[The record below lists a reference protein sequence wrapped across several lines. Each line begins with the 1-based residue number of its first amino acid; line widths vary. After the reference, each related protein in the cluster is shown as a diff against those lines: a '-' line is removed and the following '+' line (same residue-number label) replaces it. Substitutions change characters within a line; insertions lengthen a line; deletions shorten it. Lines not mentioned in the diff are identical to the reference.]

1 MSLGQLIELMDRWR
15 RPNVLVVGDLM
26 LDRYAF
32 GNADRLSPDAP
43 VPVLAVESER
53 HAPGGAANVA
63 LDLLALRCD
72 VAIAGVIGGD
82 ASGSILKHALDD
94 AGADTTALAVDRD
107 RPTTVKHNLI
117 GLAQHRHPQKMF
129 RMDVESRQP
138 LPAAVRAD
146 LIAKACGKI
155 ASVDAVVVE
164 DYGKGVLCPDV
175 CRAVIDA
182 AKAAG
187 KPVFVDPAAITDYA
201 KYAGASCITPNRTEA
216 YRAAGPEHAQSEPVE
231 VARWLRQTH
240 GFDHVVLTLDKSG
253 ALLLGPDDAPE
264 TIPTRAREVYDVTG
278 AGDMVVAALTA
289 ARANAAP
296 WPQAVEL
303 ANLAAGL
310 EVERP
315 GVTPIPFD
323 ELLAALLDESR
334 GERGKVRLVDELLP
348 ELSAHRSAGRSIVFT
363 NGCFDLLHAGHVQ
376 YLRAAKAQ
384 GDKLIVGLNTDDS
397 IRRLKGEGRP
407 VNHLDDRLLVLS
419 ELESID
425 YLVPFDEDTPI
436 ELIRKVKPDVLV
448 KGADYTLD
456 TVVGRD
462 VVEAQGGRVELINLV
477 EGRSTTGLIER
488 MRAMA

>member
-15 RPNVLVVGDLM
+15 RAKVLVVGDLM
-26 LDRYAF
+26 LDRYAY

-43 VPVLAVESER
+43 VPVLAVEREH

-82 ASGSILKHALDD
+82 SAGSILKHALDD
-94 AGADTTALAVDRD
+94 AGCDTAALAVDRD

-138 LPAAVRAD
+138 LPDSVRAD
-146 LIAKACGKI
+146 LIGRAI
-155 ASVDAVVVE
+155 AAVSAVDAVVLE
-164 DYGKGVLCPDV
+164 DYGKGVLGHDV

-182 AKAAG
+182 ARQAG
-187 KPVFVDPAAITDYA
+187 TPVYVDPAAVSDYA
-201 KYAGASCITPNRTEA
+201 KYAGATCITPNRTEA
-216 YRAAGPEHAQSEPVE
+216 YLAAGPQHAGASPEQVG
-231 VARWLRQTH
+231 RWLLEEV
-240 GFDHVVLTLDKSG
+240 GFDRVVLTLDRSG
-253 ALLLGPDDAPE
+253 ALLLARDEPVQA
-264 TIPTRAREVYDVTG
+264 IPTRAREVYDVTG
-278 AGDMVVAALTA
+278 AGDMVVAALCA
-289 ARANAAP
+289 ARCNDAP
-296 WPQAVEL
+296 WSQAVEL

-334 GERGKVRLVDELLP
+334 GERGKVRTIVELLP
-348 ELSAHRSAGRSIVFT
+348 ELSAHRSAGRKIVFT

-376 YLRAAKAQ
+376 YLRAAKRQ
-384 GDKLIVGLNTDDS
+384 GHKLVVGLNTDDS

-425 YLVPFDEDTPI
+425 YLLPFDQDTPL
-436 ELIRKVKPDVLV
+436 ELIRKIRPDVLV

-462 VVEAQGGRVELINLV
+462 VVEANGGRVELIDLV
-477 EGRSTTGLIER
+477 QGRSTTGLIDR
-488 MRAMA
+488 MRALA